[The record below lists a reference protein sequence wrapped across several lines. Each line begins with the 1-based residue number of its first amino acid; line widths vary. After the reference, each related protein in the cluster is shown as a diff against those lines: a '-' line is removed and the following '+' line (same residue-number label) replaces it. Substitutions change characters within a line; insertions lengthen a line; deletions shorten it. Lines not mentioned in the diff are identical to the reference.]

1 MWNLIKLLFYFFVA
15 PYLVFVM
22 IKVVAEDAPYLLI
35 FFGILLVAWLL
46 LKPIKKSKFVR
57 GKM

>member
-1 MWNLIKLLFYFFVA
+1 MLVMWDLIKLLFYFFVA

-46 LKPIKKSKFVR
+46 LKPIKKK
-57 GKM
+57 